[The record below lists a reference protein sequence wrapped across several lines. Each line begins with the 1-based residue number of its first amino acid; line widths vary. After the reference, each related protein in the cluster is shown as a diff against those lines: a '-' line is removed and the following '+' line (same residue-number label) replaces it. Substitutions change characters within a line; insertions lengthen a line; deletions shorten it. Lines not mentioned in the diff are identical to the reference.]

1 MKCAVHP
8 EIDAAGFCRNCGKP
22 LCQQCAREVRGALYC
37 EQCLANMMAAPQA
50 AAGAA
55 HFAPPAA
62 SFAPPAAS
70 FAPPAA
76 APTYVYAASVEHH
89 GPNPGTACALG
100 FIPGLG
106 AVYNGEYVK
115 GLIHVIIFGGIIA
128 ALSSDATPSGLQAML
143 GIFLGVFYCYMPI
156 EAYRTARAKRMG
168 LPVTG
173 FFGETAAPVPP
184 TGDATSDQAHQVHRN
199 YTGAI
204 VIILIGV
211 ICLLATTD
219 VLNSR
224 WIEYLWPLV
233 IVAVGVAL
241 LFRRRVAT

>member
-8 EIDAAGFCRNCGKP
+8 DVDAAGFCRNCGKP

-37 EQCLANMMAAPQA
+37 EQCLANMVAPQGPAAQFVSPAAPA
-50 AAGAA
+50 
-55 HFAPPAA
+55 
-62 SFAPPAAS
+62 
-70 FAPPAA
+70 
-76 APTYVYAASVEHH
+76 YVYTGPAEFR

-128 ALSSDATPSGLQAML
+128 ILSSDSAPSGLQALL

-156 EAYRTARAKRMG
+156 EAYRTARAKRLG

-173 FFGETAAPVPP
+173 FFGETATSEAAP
-184 TGDATSDQAHQVHRN
+184 GDVAGAPSGGSQRHH
-199 YTGAI
+199 YTGS
-204 VIILIGV
+204 IILIVLGV
-211 ICLLATTD
+211 VFLLATLG
-219 VLNSR
+219 VLNSH
-224 WIEYLWPLV
+224 WIWNFWPLV
-233 IVAVGVAL
+233 LVAIGVAMIL
-241 LFRRRVAT
+241 KRRNTF